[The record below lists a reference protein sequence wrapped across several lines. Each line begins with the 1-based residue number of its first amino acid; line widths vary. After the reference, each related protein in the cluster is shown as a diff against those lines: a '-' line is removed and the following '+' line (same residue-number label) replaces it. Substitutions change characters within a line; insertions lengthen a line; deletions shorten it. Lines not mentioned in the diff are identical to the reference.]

1 MDELCKTRLKDNWT
15 HETSDPQT
23 QAWREELEPEERA
36 YVAGLDRDYDRGV
49 LAICS
54 AILVREKVRARYP
67 AEEILELKTIY
78 DRCRVRLRDGRTLL
92 SRLGRGN
99 SLQLTEVQAAS

>member
-54 AILVREKVRARYP
+54 AILVREKVRTRYRP
-67 AEEILELKTIY
+67 EEILELETVY
-78 DRCRVRLRDGRTLL
+78 DHCRLRLRDGRTLL
-92 SRLGRGN
+92 ARLGRGN
-99 SLQLTEVQAAS
+99 SLQLTEVQAVS